1 MKQAGAEE
9 SILTIIKGKWQIALL
24 ILAQAVIFLVIFQGD
39 LYGSALREDFTL
51 DFYYSSLITHSI
63 WPYRDFAV
71 EYPPLALL
79 FITLPRL
86 IASHLS
92 SYIMVYAGQL
102 LVFDLIAMY
111 FIASLCQILKINQ
124 WKTLGIY
131 TLALL
136 AIGPIIVFRFD
147 LIPAVTTLAAVYT
160 LIRGHHKLAW
170 GLLAV
175 GALIKIYPLILAPIF
190 LIYQLSRNQ
199 RREAVMGMTTFVITG
214 IVLLLPA
221 VILSPGGLWDSIAY
235 HAQRGLQ
242 IESTYASILELLY
255 AVGIIDLDFRFSSG
269 SINLVSPLADIIGG
283 FSFVVTTIGLLT
295 IYWLFFKKVR
305 KASGTD
311 DHAIATGNDAALLI
325 NYFAITILVFILT
338 SKVFS
343 PQYII
348 WILPFIPLI
357 TGKWRNV
364 CCLLFIMVGL
374 MTFFI
379 YPKYYAGIEHS
390 ELITLGMLVV
400 RNIVLIIMTI
410 LIIKFNFRLL
420 NS

>member
-1 MKQAGAEE
+1 
-9 SILTIIKGKWQIALL
+9 
-24 ILAQAVIFLVIFQGD
+24 
-39 LYGSALREDFTL
+39 
-51 DFYYSSLITHSI
+51 
-63 WPYRDFAV
+63 
-71 EYPPLALL
+71 
-79 FITLPRL
+79 
-86 IASHLS
+86 
-92 SYIMVYAGQL
+92 
-102 LVFDLIAMY
+102 
-111 FIASLCQILKINQ
+111 
-124 WKTLGIY
+124 
-131 TLALL
+131 
-136 AIGPIIVFRFD
+136 
-147 LIPAVTTLAAVYT
+147 
-160 LIRGHHKLAW
+160 
-170 GLLAV
+170 
-175 GALIKIYPLILAPIF
+175 
-190 LIYQLSRNQ
+190 
-199 RREAVMGMTTFVITG
+199 MGMTTFVITG

-221 VILSPGGLWDSIAY
+221 VILSPGGFWHFIAY

-255 AVGIIDLDFRFSSG
+255 AFGIIDLDFRFSSG

-283 FSFVVTTIGLLT
+283 FSFAVMTIGLLT
-295 IYWLFFKKVR
+295 IYWLFLKKVR

-325 NYFAITILVFILT
+325 NYSAITILVFILT

-390 ELITLGMLVV
+390 ELITVGMLVV
-400 RNIVLIIMTI
+400 RNTVLIIMTI
-410 LIIKFNFRLL
+410 LIIKFNFRML